1 MNDST
6 LSLGWNEPL
15 ESGGRTDLSYSVRCT
30 VCRAAGTP
38 CLSCGDSVSY
48 RPAQHGLVER
58 RVEVWGLLPQATYI
72 FTIQALN
79 GVSQL
84 SGKEAASESVNITT
98 THDGKEERGCPFF
111 SECPVV
117 LMSVVLSSAVAGVS
131 DSEDRLHREQP
142 DPALVGPRSPTLHHP
157 ALPDPLLREGQNP
170 REHILAFS
178 CPAAMSTLVDSSW
191 LEGSQEKK
199 CKHRERLRG

>member
-6 LSLGWNEPL
+6 LSLEWNEPL

-30 VCRAAGTP
+30 VCRAAGSP

-84 SGKEAASESVNITT
+84 SGKEAASKSVNITT
-98 THDGKEERGCPFF
+98 THDGKRRKGVVRF
-111 SECPVV
+111 SWVSRRADVVPAVRPVPSLV
-117 LMSVVLSSAVAGVS
+117 SLIQRMDSTESS
-131 DSEDRLHREQP
+131 L
-142 DPALVGPRSPTLHHP
+142 TLHWSVPDHP
-157 ALPDPLLREGQNP
+157 RYTILRYQIRYCEKV
-170 REHILAFS
+170 RTHK
-178 CPAAMSTLVDSSW
+178 STS
-191 LEGSQEKK
+191 
-199 CKHRERLRG
+199 